1 MKSRDTKFFTFL
13 YDENGELKLSQY
25 TAINNNIHKNLYDLV
40 DIFKKIDKR
49 ILNIKLKNI
58 TFAEQMD
65 YDLLNEFEKSV
76 LSNSKLNFKQKLSE
90 LRANDN
96 YYATSSDVGTRIFPR
111 IMNGN
116 ITKVSKVN
124 YDPYV
129 NRDIDMVFTIN
140 LKKNYLKVEYKS
152 IRKTYDLDKLPS
164 RRILE
169 EVFKDPNYIED

>member
-1 MKSRDTKFFTFL
+1 MKLRDTKFFTFL
-13 YDENGELKLSQY
+13 YDENGDQKLSQY

-58 TFAEQMD
+58 TFAEQSD

-76 LSNSKLNFKQKLSE
+76 LLNGKLSLKQKLSE
-90 LRANDN
+90 LRSNDN

-116 ITKVSKVN
+116 VTKVSKVD
-124 YDPYV
+124 YDPFV
-129 NRDIDMVFTIN
+129 NKDVGMVFTIN
-140 LKKNYLKVEYKS
+140 LKKNTLKIEYKT
-152 IRKTYDLDKLPS
+152 IKKTYDLDKLPS
-164 RRILE
+164 RKILE